1 MESAEDG
8 GGVSCWFAQG
18 FARACRTT
26 SVSDVGT
33 RSMPGVSADKAL
45 RKEGKQSMNDK
56 EIDRHLK
63 KKQTYSKHWFLALE
77 VCNHIEIHVY

>member
-33 RSMPGVSADKAL
+33 RSMPGGSADKTL
-45 RKEGKQSMNDK
+45 RKEGKRVMNDK
-56 EIDRHLK
+56 EFDRSLK
-63 KKQTYSKHWFLALE
+63 KTN
-77 VCNHIEIHVY
+77 V